1 MHGLNSFTCFA
12 MNHRNLL
19 PDNARTA
26 SNIRSF
32 YTVLRL
38 HYNLLWCNLLSFF
51 MVYIVVNSHMVKVIL
66 NIII

>member
-51 MVYIVVNSHMVKVIL
+51 MVYIVVNSHMVKVIQS
-66 NIII
+66 